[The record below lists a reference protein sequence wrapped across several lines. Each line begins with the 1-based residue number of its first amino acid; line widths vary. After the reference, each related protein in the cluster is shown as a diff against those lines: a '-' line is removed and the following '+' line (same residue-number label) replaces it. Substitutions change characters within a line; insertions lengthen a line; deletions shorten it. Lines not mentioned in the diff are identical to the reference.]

1 MARINRIKSL
11 TVDYSAS
18 VEDRIALA
26 QKSLPWIIAVHP
38 KVIRDHQY
46 GENDDY
52 LSGVKEYR
60 YRLFELPEGTSHRAV
75 VRRMNCFGWSPA
87 DPAHMLAF
95 AAGGFER
102 MPGFPYGVWHHY
114 VVGLG
119 GTLHTVLG
127 SQFGGL
133 GTGTTWFFQHVP
145 QDKPMH
151 QGGVNTR
158 FLAVKRNWT

>member
-1 MARINRIKSL
+1 MNRINRIKNL
-11 TVDYSAS
+11 VVDYSAP

-26 QKSLPWIIAVHP
+26 KKSLPWIIAVHP
-38 KVIRDHQY
+38 NVIRDHQH
-46 GENDDY
+46 GPNDTY
-52 LSGVKEYR
+52 LFGKKEYR
-60 YRLFELPEGTSHRAV
+60 YRLFGFPENVGHRAV
-75 VRRMNCFGWSPA
+75 VRRMNCFGWRPA

-95 AAGGFER
+95 AAGGFKR

-133 GTGTTWFFQHVP
+133 NSGTTFFFQHVP
-145 QDKPMH
+145 QNKPMH
-151 QGGVNTR
+151 QGGKDTR
-158 FLAVKRNWT
+158 FLAVKENWT